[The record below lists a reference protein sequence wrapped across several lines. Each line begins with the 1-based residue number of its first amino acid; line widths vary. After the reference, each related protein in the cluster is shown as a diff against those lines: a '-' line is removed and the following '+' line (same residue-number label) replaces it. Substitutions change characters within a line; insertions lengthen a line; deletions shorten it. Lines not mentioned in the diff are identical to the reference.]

1 MSDRTFLDWPFL
13 TDAHRTLA
21 REVAEWRDG
30 RLQLAD
36 EDDPFAACRAY
47 VAQLGADGWLRFAV
61 PGRHGGGPDR
71 LDVRSICLLRDTLGY
86 ASGLV
91 EFAFAMQALGAG
103 AISLFGS
110 RDLQTRYLPRVAS
123 GAAIAAFAMSEAQA
137 GSDLAAMSTTA
148 RRDGA
153 DIVLD
158 GEKTWISNAGIA
170 DFYVVVARWPEGGDR
185 GYLAAVVDAG
195 TPGFQVSA
203 TIDLMAPHPIG
214 TVSLTGCRVPASAV
228 VGEPGQGLKIALGTL
243 DVFRATVGAAALG
256 FARRALDDAIA
267 HARQRRAF
275 GKLLAEFQLT
285 QARLADMATAIDA
298 AALLVYRAAWARDT
312 GARRITREASMAKLF
327 ATEAAHRVVD
337 DAVQLLGGRGVVR
350 GEPVERLY
358 REIRAL
364 RLYEGTSEIQ
374 KIVIAA
380 QLLRE

>member
-170 DFYVVVARWPEGGDR
+170 SHYVVFCRWPEAGDR
-185 GYLAAVVDAG
+185 GFIALIVDAD
-195 TPGFQVSA
+195 TPGLRVTEA
-203 TIDLMAPHPIG
+203 IDVMAPHPLG
-214 TVSLTGCRVPASAV
+214 TVAFSECRVPADHV
-228 VGEPGQGLKIALGTL
+228 IGEPGKGMRVALGTL
-243 DVFRATVGAAALG
+243 DLFRTTVGAAALG
-256 FARRALDDAIA
+256 FSRRAFDDAVA
-267 HARQRRAF
+267 HARRRRVF
-275 GKLLAEFQLT
+275 GQALSAFQLT
-285 QARLADMATAIDA
+285 QAAIADMATAIDA
-298 AALLVYRAAWARDT
+298 SALLVYRAAWTRDQGAARV
-312 GARRITREASMAKLF
+312 TREAAMAKMV
-327 ATEAAHRVVD
+327 ATESAQQVIDRAI
-337 DAVQLLGGRGVVR
+337 QLLGARGIVC
-350 GEPVERLY
+350 GAAVERLY
-358 REIRAL
+358 REVRAL
-364 RLYEGTSEIQ
+364 RIYEGTTEIQ
-374 KIVIAA
+374 KMVIAG
-380 QLLRE
+380 QVFND